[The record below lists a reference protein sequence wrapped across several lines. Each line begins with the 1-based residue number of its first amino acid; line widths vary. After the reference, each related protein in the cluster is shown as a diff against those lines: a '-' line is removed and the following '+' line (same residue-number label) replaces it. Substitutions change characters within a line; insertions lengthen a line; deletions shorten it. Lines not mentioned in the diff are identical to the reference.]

1 MKRLSG
7 DGVAGYSDGKSGA
20 ARFNKPRSF
29 AVDLKGNVYVA
40 DVKNDRAIRKISD
53 SGPRFLS
60 LFMIVVAVVD
70 FFGVSVYKN
79 YLDDVKAIFYV

>member
-40 DVKNDRAIRKISD
+40 DVKNNRAIRKISD

-60 LFMIVVAVVD
+60 LFPHLCK
-70 FFGVSVYKN
+70 S
-79 YLDDVKAIFYV
+79 